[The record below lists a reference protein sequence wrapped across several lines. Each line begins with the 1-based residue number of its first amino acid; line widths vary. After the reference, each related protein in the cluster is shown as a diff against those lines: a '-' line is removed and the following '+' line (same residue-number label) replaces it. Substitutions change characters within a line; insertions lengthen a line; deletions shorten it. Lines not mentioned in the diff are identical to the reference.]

1 MKRMIERLSPGE
13 IGRAVRF
20 ANRQFDTDF
29 LRLQPK
35 LYRHPACGDTYVC
48 TENTEICG
56 MLSVYPYRYRGLRSL
71 SIGTVCTAPEYRG
84 QGVMRSLFAHL
95 ETHVFPQFDLLTLA
109 GKKRLYEQ
117 FGFAKALCFPE
128 YRYIPGKATPCDRVI
143 QIRGHEADDILYSLY
158 SQFGAG
164 VSRSKGSLAELL
176 KGNGRDIYLLQHRSD
191 MAYVSCDQAKRR
203 VLEICGTLGNEQ
215 IAAALAQIWGPGDI
229 IILGKTNLFDRQQAE
244 SCDGYILRNHGN
256 IRINHPEQVLPALGF
271 QEEITGGN
279 TPLSLGETYRIFGY
293 GAHSLPLCTGPSSLW
308 YMDGI

>member
-176 KGNGRDIYLLQHRSD
+176 KGNGRDIYFFSIAATWHMFPATRQNAGFWKYAGRWVTSKLQQRWRRYGALVTSSFWEKQIYSTGSRQKAATAIFLETTGTSESIIRSKCCLRL
-191 MAYVSCDQAKRR
+191 AFKRR
-203 VLEICGTLGNEQ
+203 
-215 IAAALAQIWGPGDI
+215 
-229 IILGKTNLFDRQQAE
+229 
-244 SCDGYILRNHGN
+244 
-256 IRINHPEQVLPALGF
+256 
-271 QEEITGGN
+271 
-279 TPLSLGETYRIFGY
+279 
-293 GAHSLPLCTGPSSLW
+293 
-308 YMDGI
+308 